1 MPLQPN
7 SSNPENNLL
16 NHSRL
21 KELDAL
27 RGLAAVFVVLFHYSL
42 SGRPHYDI
50 FRFGITG
57 VDLFFI
63 ISGFV
68 IMMSIERIQ
77 YGYEFIISR
86 FCRLF
91 PTYWV
96 CVTVTLIIIMLAKP
110 YYNEPVIVPWHQYWA
125 NMTMF
130 QYYLGY
136 ENLDG
141 PYWTMIVEMSFYLLI
156 LLLFYVKALRS
167 IVFILVSLVVL
178 MTILTEKY
186 STDPFTQHFLY
197 NFPLMESFPLFVA
210 GILFYKVFKQDKK
223 YIPYIFLIIGCYLAQ
238 VLLYR
243 HCGRAAGHVSHA
255 EYKLILGIYFLFFF
269 LLLFRKLKFIV
280 NRYTLFL
287 GKISFALYLIHQ
299 YLSINLIIPYLM
311 DHGTSYY
318 IAAFAV
324 ALPVSILFAT
334 AITFWVEIPVGRW
347 LKPRLYEVARF
358 TARTRL
364 AVAQKLRMKSAGIA
378 DEKTL

>member
-1 MPLQPN
+1 MSVELNPSKPKTN
-7 SSNPENNLL
+7 SL
-16 NHSRL
+16 NHNRL
-21 KELDAL
+21 SELDAL
-27 RGLAAVFVVLFHYSL
+27 RGLAAVFVVLFHYSM
-42 SGRPHYDI
+42 SGRPHYNI

-68 IMMSIERIQ
+68 IMMSIERIK

-96 CVTVTLIIIMLAKP
+96 CVTLTLIIIMIAKP
-110 YYNEPVIVPWHQYWA
+110 FYGQPVIVPWQQYFA

-136 ENLDG
+136 DNLDG
-141 PYWTMIVEMSFYLLI
+141 PYWTMIIEMSFYLII

-167 IVFILVSLVVL
+167 VVFILTSLVVL

-186 STDPFTQHFLY
+186 RGDLFTQQFLY
-197 NFPLMESFPLFVA
+197 NFPLMESLPLFVA
-210 GILFYKVFKQDKK
+210 GICFYKVFKQHKRSVL
-223 YIPYIFLIIGCYLAQ
+223 YIFLILGCYLAQ

-243 HCGRAAGHVSHA
+243 HCGRAPGHVSHA
-255 EYKLILGIYFLFFF
+255 EYKLLLGIYFTFFF
-269 LLLFRKLKFIV
+269 LLLLRKLKFIV
-280 NRYTLFL
+280 TKYTLFL

-299 YLSINLIIPYLM
+299 YLSINLIIPYLV
-311 DHGTSYY
+311 DHGTNYY

-324 ALPVSILFAT
+324 AFPVSLLFAT
-334 AITFWVEIPVGRW
+334 AITFWVEIPVGKW
-347 LKPRLYEVARF
+347 LKPRLYDVAHF
-358 TARTRL
+358 IVRTRL
-364 AVAQKLRMKSAGIA
+364 KLAQKLGVKPQQNS
-378 DEKTL
+378 